1 MLASVHVVS
10 PSPMSLAMYSDLT
23 GIRGWEAV
31 VVGVDGLV
39 GVAVTNDLCEA
50 GSDGIRVDVLVGL
63 VGLVGIAAD
72 KDEKHRST
80 PRVRSRGANA
90 SIAVLVLLC

>member
-1 MLASVHVVS
+1 
-10 PSPMSLAMYSDLT
+10 MSLAMYSDLT

-63 VGLVGIAAD
+63 VGIAAD
-72 KDEKHRST
+72 DDVKRWST